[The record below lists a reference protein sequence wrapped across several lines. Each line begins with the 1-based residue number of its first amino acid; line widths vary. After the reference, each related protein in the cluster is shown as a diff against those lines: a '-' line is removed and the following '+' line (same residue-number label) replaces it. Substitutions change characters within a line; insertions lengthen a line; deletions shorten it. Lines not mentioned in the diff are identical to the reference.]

1 MPERGIDRRSQLS
14 KGKPDKAAKIEAI
27 LRKAEHAFAADKFGK
42 AHKLLEPL
50 VKKQVP
56 EAMFMAA
63 HFGKPGEADEAF
75 RQRYLWLLT
84 QAAMRDHAEAIYELG
99 VQYDTGVD
107 QIKNKIIASAL
118 FEQAAVLGHS
128 RGKLM
133 HGLDLMRGLNRIPQD
148 IERGLELIRQAAAAN
163 EEGAAEEL
171 EWFMAK
177 ADNGSETGPDENEGE
192 KNGNDQG

>member
-1 MPERGIDRRSQLS
+1 MS
-14 KGKPDKAAKIEAI
+14 KDKPDKAGKVEDI
-27 LRKAEHAFAADKFGK
+27 LRKAEQAFEAAKSGK

-63 HFGKPGEADEAF
+63 HWGKPGETSEAF
-75 RQRYLWLLT
+75 QQRYLWLLT
-84 QAAMRDHAEAIYELG
+84 QAAMRDHAGAIYELG

-107 QIKNKIIASAL
+107 QIKDKIIASAL
-118 FEQAAVLGHS
+118 FEMAAALGHS

-133 HGLDLMRGLNRIPQD
+133 HGLDLMRGLNRIPKD
-148 IERGLELIRQAAAAN
+148 PERGLELIREAAAAN

-171 EWFMAK
+171 EWFITK
-177 ADNGSETGPDENEGE
+177 AENASETKPEKKRER
-192 KNGNDQG
+192 KNGNEQG

>member
-1 MPERGIDRRSQLS
+1 MS
-14 KGKPDKAAKIEAI
+14 KGKPDKTGEIEDI
-27 LRKAEHAFAADKFGK
+27 LRKAERAFEADKFAKG
-42 AHKLLEPL
+42 HKLLAPL

-63 HFGKPGEADEAF
+63 RASKPGETTETF
-75 RQRYLWLLT
+75 EQRHLWFLT
-84 QAAMRDHAEAIYELG
+84 QAAMRDHPAAIYVLG

-118 FEQAAVLGHS
+118 FEMAAALGHS

-133 HGLDLMRGLNRIPQD
+133 HGLDLVRGLNRIPKD
-148 IERGLELIRQAAAAN
+148 RERGLELIRQAAEAN

-171 EWFMAK
+171 ESLLARPT
-177 ADNGSETGPDENEGE
+177 DETEF
-192 KNGNDQG
+192 

>member
-1 MPERGIDRRSQLS
+1 MP
-14 KGKPDKAAKIEAI
+14 KKVPGKTSEIEDI
-27 LRKAEHAFAADKFGK
+27 LRKAERAFEAAKSGK

-63 HFGKPGEADEAF
+63 HWGKPGETYETF
-75 RQRYLWLLT
+75 RQRHLWLLT
-84 QAAMRDHAEAIYELG
+84 QAAMRDHAAAIYELG

-107 QIKNKIIASAL
+107 QIKDKIIASAL
-118 FEQAAVLGHS
+118 FEKAAALGHS

-133 HGLDLMRGLNRIPQD
+133 HGLDLRRGLNRIPKD
-148 IERGLELIRQAAAAN
+148 PERSLELIREAAAAN

-171 EWFMAK
+171 EWILAK
-177 ADNGSETGPDENEGE
+177 QSDAAEL
-192 KNGNDQG
+192 